1 MARIL
6 ILGGYGV
13 FGGRLARLLLRD
25 GHEVIVAGRS
35 RTKAE
40 AFCAEHGGEPLMLDR
55 AGDLSALGES
65 GADLVVDATGPFQT
79 LGSDPYR
86 VAYAAIA
93 AGMHCFDFSDDP
105 EFTAGIT
112 ALDAEARAAGVTV
125 FSGVSTMPAITGA
138 AATALADGLDVT
150 QIESALLPGNRAPRG
165 RAVIGSILAQAGE
178 PLRIRRG
185 GRWEEI
191 SGFEDRRVV
200 PLEPGLER
208 PGSLIGAPDLALF
221 PKHFGAET
229 VLFRAGLEL
238 GLMHRGL
245 GVIAWLR
252 KRRLLPRLTLLTV
265 PIHWAAVLLK
275 PFGTGTGG
283 MAVIVTGRSEGRTL
297 RRQWSVIAEGGDGPF
312 VPAIPARVLAG
323 RLDTLEPGARA
334 CVDEI
339 PLDALEAGME
349 GLQIRFPRFEE
360 EVEPLF
366 PRHVSGFHDLPP
378 EVRALHNFTDMAIW
392 TGTASIENGRG
403 VIPALIRR
411 LFGFP
416 AATTDTPVRV
426 VMERRGD
433 TERWTRTFGKRK
445 FRSHLR
451 WKNGA
456 MHERFGPTE
465 FALDLTATKDALA
478 FPVASGR
485 VLGLP
490 IPRFLLPKSVATERA
505 GPDGKPAF
513 DVALHAPL
521 GLGLIV
527 RYKGTLSRLEP
538 DDPSG

>member
-13 FGGRLARLLLRD
+13 FGGRLAQLLLRD

-35 RTKAE
+35 LRRAD
-40 AFCAEHGGEPLMLDR
+40 AFCAAHGGVPLMLDR
-55 AGDLSALGES
+55 NGDLSALAQS
-65 GADLVVDATGPFQT
+65 GAELVVDATGPFQAA
-79 LGSDPYR
+79 GPDRYR
-86 VAYAAIA
+86 LASAAVS

-105 EFTAGIT
+105 EFTTGIT
-112 ALDAEARAAGVTV
+112 ALDAEARAAGVAV
-125 FSGVSTMPAITGA
+125 LSGVSTMPAITGA
-138 AATALADGLDVT
+138 AVTALADGLHVT

-178 PLRIRRG
+178 PLHIRRG

-191 SGFEDRRVV
+191 AGFEDRRLV
-200 PLEPGLER
+200 PLEPGLVR
-208 PGSLIGAPDLALF
+208 PGSLIGAPDLVLF
-221 PKHFGAET
+221 PKHFGADT

-238 GLMHRGL
+238 GLMHRCL
-245 GVIAWLR
+245 GTMARLR
-252 KRRLLPRLTLLTV
+252 KRRLLPRLTLLTA
-265 PIHWAAVLLK
+265 PIYWAAVLLK

-283 MAVIVTGRSEGRTL
+283 MAVIVTGRSGDRVL

-323 RLDTLEPGARA
+323 RLDALEPGARP

-339 PLDALEAGME
+339 QLDALEAGME

-360 EVEPLF
+360 EIEPLF
-366 PRHVSGFHDLPP
+366 HIHISGLHNLPS
-378 EVRALHNFTDMAIW
+378 EVRALHDLTDTAIW
-392 TGTASIENGRG
+392 SGTASIENGRG

-416 AATTDTPVRV
+416 TATSETPVRV

-433 TERWTRTFGKRK
+433 TERWTRTFGSRT
-445 FRSHLR
+445 FCSHLR
-451 WKNGA
+451 WKDGR

-485 VLGLP
+485 VLGVP
-490 IPRFLLPKSVATERA
+490 IPRVLLPKSVATERA